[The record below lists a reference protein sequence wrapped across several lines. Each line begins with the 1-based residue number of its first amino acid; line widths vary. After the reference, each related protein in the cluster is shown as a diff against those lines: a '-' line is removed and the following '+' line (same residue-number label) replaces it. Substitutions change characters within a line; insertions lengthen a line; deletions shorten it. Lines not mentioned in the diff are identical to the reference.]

1 MHASS
6 EIVMIISHKRIPL
19 VALLLLAGC
28 TQVQVKPV
36 MLPVPVEPALTP
48 VTASQ
53 VQCLAPQTYTALVNR
68 ERALRTWALEL
79 QAVIDANN
87 AKAQ

>member
-1 MHASS
+1 
-6 EIVMIISHKRIPL
+6 MISILRIS
-19 VALLLLAGC
+19 ALALLLAGC
-28 TQVQVKPV
+28 AQVQVKPV
-36 MLPVPVEPALTP
+36 MLPVPVEPVLTP

-53 VQCLAPQTYTALVNR
+53 VQCLAPQTYTALVDR

-79 QAVIDANN
+79 RAVIDANN